1 MYLRI
6 PWRFLASAS
15 EIGIR
20 EDSDKHI
27 RASGESQTSDNLKES
42 LDALPWQPIQNH
54 LSQNFSTYFWQ
65 HHDFIN
71 LWLPRLPLGLKYKS
85 QRVTLELWT
94 PICTKIDSRWRASRR
109 TKWIFSIWAN
119 SSSTM
124 HYGWAMKPWEFSR
137 NGLTFQGKYLYT
149 FIVMNEAMP
158 LMSKIGS
165 HWFWGISYLQAWPA
179 L

>member
-27 RASGESQTSDNLKES
+27 RASGESQTSDKLKES

-71 LWLPRLPLGLKYKS
+71 LWLPRLLNRQKNTKSINQKMLKNILFIKWMEW
-85 QRVTLELWT
+85 TL
-94 PICTKIDSRWRASRR
+94 ICTRGLQGEELLSSKDKMDLSSELIPQVDYGQNFYAHWTKIQ
-109 TKWIFSIWAN
+109 F
-119 SSSTM
+119 
-124 HYGWAMKPWEFSR
+124 
-137 NGLTFQGKYLYT
+137 L
-149 FIVMNEAMP
+149 V
-158 LMSKIGS
+158 
-165 HWFWGISYLQAWPA
+165 
-179 L
+179 